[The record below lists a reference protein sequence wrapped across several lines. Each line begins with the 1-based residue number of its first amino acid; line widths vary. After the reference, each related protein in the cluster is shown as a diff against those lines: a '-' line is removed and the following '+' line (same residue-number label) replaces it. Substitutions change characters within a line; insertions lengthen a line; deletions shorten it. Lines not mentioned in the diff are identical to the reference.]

1 MLSVTYR
8 ASSFLSLICFL
19 LTACGLP
26 SASNN
31 SSSFA
36 VSSLPVLRLDQSSLN
51 AINPQVAVDDSDRVF
66 VVWQDNNIT
75 FTYST
80 DGGKTFQSP
89 VAIPGSSGGSYPRI
103 ATDGNGNAYV
113 IWQTST
119 QFLLNYSTT
128 NNFQPSPAVI
138 TSSVCSSQSSQ
149 SPVPQADIVNTGSTL
164 AITWAQQSSC
174 SNSSSPYEIM
184 LDFQPLSN
192 PATPPA
198 PVNVFTESFFA
209 GYPKISNFGVNPYL
223 VYLQTSVSDLVLL
236 EYSTTSSLQKS
247 FPVKTGSANAGIP
260 LSSSLG
266 VDANGN
272 SYVAWEASQ
281 PQGGG
286 VDIFFN
292 VLPANSSSFNLSPQN
307 LTNNGGSKGSAVGI
321 DSSQYVYVAFFSRPS
336 ATPKAYDV
344 FLERSSNRGNSFTD
358 PFNVSNTPGTSA
370 SYAPGLAIIGKNAFV
385 VWDDNS
391 FTSGSGQIFFQKL
404 TLD

>member
-1 MLSVTYR
+1 MLSVIYR

-26 SASNN
+26 SGSNN

-36 VSSLPVLRLDQSSLN
+36 VSSSPVLRLDQSSLN
-51 AINPQVAVDDSDRVF
+51 AINPQVAVDESDRVF
-66 VVWQDNNIT
+66 VVWQDNSIT

-89 VAIPGSSGGSYPRI
+89 VNIPGSSGGSYPRI
-103 ATDGNGNAYV
+103 TTDGNGNAYV
-113 IWQTST
+113 IWQAST

-128 NNFQPSPAVI
+128 NIFQAFPVVI

-149 SPVPQADIVNTGSTL
+149 SPVPQADIVNTGSVL
-164 AITWAQQSSC
+164 AITWAQQSPC
-174 SNSSSPYEIM
+174 SNPSSYENM

-192 PATPPA
+192 PATLPA
-198 PVNVFTESFFA
+198 PVNVFTDSSFA
-209 GYPKISNFGVNPYL
+209 GYPKISNFGANPYL

-236 EYSTTSSLQKS
+236 EYSTTSSPQKS
-247 FPVKTGSANAGIP
+247 FPVNTKNSNAAIP
-260 LSSSLG
+260 LSSSLS
-266 VDANGN
+266 VDSIGN
-272 SYVAWEASQ
+272 SFVAWEAST

-292 VLPANSSSFNLSPQN
+292 TLPAKSSSFNLSPHN
-307 LTNNGGSKGSAVGI
+307 LTNNGASKGSAVSI

-336 ATPKAYDV
+336 ATPKTYDV
-344 FLERSSNRGNSFTD
+344 FLERSSNGGNSFTD
-358 PFNVSNTPGTSA
+358 PFNVSNTAGTSA
-370 SYAPGLAIIGKNAFV
+370 SYAPGLAITGKNAYV

-391 FTSGSGQIFFQKL
+391 FTSGSSQIFFQKL